1 MRVSQAEKEKS
12 RDRIVTSAAR
22 MLRERGV
29 DGASVADVMS
39 DAGLTH
45 GGFYRHFES
54 KDALVAAALD
64 QAFDG
69 FIATL
74 SAGSR
79 GSDPQTATVGFIK
92 TYLSDGHIAHPGQ
105 GCPIPALA
113 ADVGRSS
120 PLVKARFSAG
130 VRRMVSAIGQAMP
143 GDDEARRTAA
153 WRQLAMM
160 AGAVMMAR
168 SADTQT
174 VAEILAACG
183 GGDSRAD

>member
-1 MRVSQAEKEKS
+1 MRVSQAEKERS

-22 MLRERGV
+22 LLRERGV

-45 GGFYRHFES
+45 GGFYRHFET

-64 QAFDG
+64 QAFDQ
-69 FIATL
+69 FISTV
-74 SAGSR
+74 SR
-79 GSDPQTATVGFIK
+79 GALTPDPQAAVAGFMK
-92 TYLSDGHIAHPGQ
+92 TYLSEGHVAHPGQ

-120 PLVKARFSAG
+120 PLVQERFSAG
-130 VRRMVSAIGQAMP
+130 VRRMVAAIGHAMP
-143 GDDEARRTAA
+143 GDDEARRSAA

-168 SADTQT
+168 TADSPTA
-174 VAEILAACG
+174 AEILTACG
-183 GGDSRAD
+183 GGDS